1 MLIIE
6 DPRSWFA
13 IAALAV
19 ALVLT
24 AGSAHGTLRYGD
36 YAGGGQLCFAD
47 VAGGAATVF
56 SPMAD
61 ERRP

>member
-1 MLIIE
+1 MLSIE

-24 AGSAHGTLRYGD
+24 AGSAHGTLRCGD
-36 YAGGGQLCFAD
+36 HAGRGQHCFAD
-47 VAGGAATVF
+47 GAASAVQVF
-56 SPMAD
+56 RPMAD